1 MLLKAMRKADG
12 TYRTYDEMVAENIP
26 TKYSGKWVASV
37 CSDCDLQTGQG
48 KPFSCYMYGAF
59 IPEVEVNLETGKVK
73 IEKMTVVGDYGTIM
87 NKLVVDGQIYGGVT
101 QAMGLA
107 LSEDFEDYKKHN
119 TLAGCGIPY
128 PNDVPDDF
136 ELHYVETPRPEGP
149 YGASGCG
156 EGPLCGPAPAI
167 LNAIYNATGARITRI
182 PARPEVV
189 KAALD
194 ELEG

>member
-107 LSEDFEDYKKHN
+107 RAK
-119 TLAGCGIPY
+119 TLKTTKNITHWL
-128 PNDVPDDF
+128 VVVF
-136 ELHYVETPRPEGP
+136 HIQMMFRM
-149 YGASGCG
+149 
-156 EGPLCGPAPAI
+156 I
-167 LNAIYNATGARITRI
+167 LNCIMLKHHVQKGLMVL
-182 PARPEVV
+182 PA
-189 KAALD
+189 AAKVHCAVLR
-194 ELEG
+194 LQS